1 MQYCQ
6 TFPVALKYW
15 PAKMKKKRLE
25 IEYSYDF
32 DLIGVISST
41 KGYKLAWDINHL
53 LNARLVKQPDLIVQ
67 FKNNTE
73 ASFSYFSFENEINK
87 LKLFRNKPN
96 DSEVRGFLLP
106 EYPHFDYIILIQG
119 EDHGNSNRLQE
130 LLRNIPSVELV
141 AFIPLSTLKSKDNFI
156 F

>member
-1 MQYCQ
+1 LR
-6 TFPVALKYW
+6 LKYQ

-32 DLIGVISST
+32 DLIGIISSS
-41 KGYKLAWDINHL
+41 KGYKLAWDINKQL
-53 LNARLVKQPDLIVQ
+53 STRLVKQPDLIVQ
-67 FKNNTE
+67 FKKNTE
-73 ASFSYFSFENEINK
+73 ASFSHFSFANEVNT

-96 DSEVRGFLLP
+96 DSEVRNFLLP

-119 EDHGNSNRLQE
+119 EDHGKSNRLQE
-130 LLRNIPSVELV
+130 LLRDIPSIELV
-141 AFIPLSTLKSKDNFI
+141 AFIPLDALKSKDNFI